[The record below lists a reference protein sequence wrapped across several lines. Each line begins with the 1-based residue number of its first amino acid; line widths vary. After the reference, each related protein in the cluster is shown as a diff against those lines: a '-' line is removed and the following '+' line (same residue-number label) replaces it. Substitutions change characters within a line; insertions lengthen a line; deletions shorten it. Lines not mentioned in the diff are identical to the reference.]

1 MKALTIWQP
10 WASLINIGA
19 KPFEFRRWPAPK
31 VLIGQRV
38 VIHAGARAV
47 RWVEVADLLARL
59 GDPAGGHGLNAELAR
74 PLLLQ
79 VLHDMRPS
87 ASAPHRFKR
96 PSMPLAA
103 GLGTAILGDP
113 IRCIE
118 RPALFG
124 GDSARIDEHVWAWPL
139 AEVEPF
145 GAPIPAKG
153 AQGFWDWGLESAQ
166 AHDLFEA
173 VP

>member
-10 WASLINIGA
+10 WASLIMIGA

-31 VLIGQRV
+31 SLIGQRV

-59 GDPAGGHGLNAELAR
+59 GDPAGGHGLDAELAR

-79 VLHDMRPS
+79 LLHDMRPS
-87 ASAPHRFKR
+87 AAAPRRFGRSAL
-96 PSMPLAA
+96 PLAA
-103 GLGTAILGDP
+103 GLGSAVLAAP
-113 IRCIE
+113 IRCVE
-118 RPALFG
+118 QPAWFG

-139 AEVEPF
+139 TKVEPF

-153 AQGFWDWGLESAQ
+153 AQGFWDWGLASTSAR
-166 AHDLFEA
+166 DLFGA
-173 VP
+173 AP